1 MRTLMSK
8 QNYFIRPVW
17 LFVLTGSALI
27 SPVYAVESSNQFN
40 VPTQQLKALG
50 IQTVTLGSTTGTA
63 PNTRVQKSYPA
74 QVVAP
79 PNAEQVISS
88 PVAGLVQQVY
98 VQPNQFV
105 KAGASLL
112 MVASPELGQ
121 LQLQLLQ
128 ANTQKNLAQQTAQR
142 ERQLFSEGI
151 IPKRRVQEADAQ
163 LQQANAS
170 LQYAKSTLQ
179 LSGMSTRGISSLV
192 STGKLQSGITITAA
206 KSGVVSEITAKQGQR
221 IESAT
226 ALMQV
231 VQTDNLA
238 LDIQIPINESSSW
251 TKGTSALLFKGKMV
265 RGRILSTNPNASS
278 TSQTITVKAALEGKT
293 EQIRFGEFLSVSLPV
308 PSVSGGWDLP
318 LSALA
323 YKNSQAYVF
332 VRTNKGFEA
341 RPVSVIASAAQRV
354 QVKGKLQ
361 AGDQIA
367 ITSVVA
373 LKGAWLNPK
382 EAS

>member
-1 MRTLMSK
+1 MNK
-8 QNYFIRPVW
+8 QNYFTQPFCVFFLI
-17 LFVLTGSALI
+17 GSTLI

-40 VPTQQLKALG
+40 VPAQQLKALG
-50 IQTVTLGSTTGTA
+50 IKTVTLGNAIGTA
-63 PNTRVQKSYPA
+63 VNTKVQKSYPA

-79 PNAEQVISS
+79 ANAEQVISS
-88 PVAGLVQQVY
+88 PVAGLVQQVF
-98 VQPNQFV
+98 VQPNQNV
-105 KAGASLL
+105 SVGTSLL

-121 LQLQLLQ
+121 FQLQLLQ

-142 ERQLFSEGI
+142 ERQLFAEGI
-151 IPKRRVQEADAQ
+151 IPKRRVQEAEAQ
-163 LQQANAS
+163 LQLANAN
-170 LQYAKSTLQ
+170 LQYAKSILQ
-179 LSGMSTRGISSLV
+179 LSGMSTRSISSLIN
-192 STGKLQSGITITAA
+192 TGKLQSGITITAA
-206 KSGVVSEITAKQGQR
+206 KAGVVSEITAKQGQR

-231 VQTDNLA
+231 VQTNNLA
-238 LDIQIPINESSSW
+238 LDIQIPINESSNW
-251 TKGTSALLFKGKMV
+251 TKGTRFTIQGKNGLV
-265 RGRILSTNPNASS
+265 GRILSTNPNASS

-293 EQIRFGEFLSVSLPV
+293 EQVRFGEFLSVSLPV

-361 AGDQIA
+361 IGDQIA